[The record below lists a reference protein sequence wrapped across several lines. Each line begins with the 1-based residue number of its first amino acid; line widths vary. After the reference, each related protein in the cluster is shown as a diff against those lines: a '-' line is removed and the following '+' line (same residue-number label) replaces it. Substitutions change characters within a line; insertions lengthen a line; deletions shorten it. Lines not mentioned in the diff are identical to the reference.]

1 MSPPTPT
8 IIYPGVAKLGKAP
21 DLGSGN
27 FARSNRVTR
36 TIHKILKGIMI
47 MSKEIQALKLKNRI
61 ALLSERNKDNGRVVQ
76 KLKRQYKM
84 LTGEEFAAA
93 GPETV

>member
-1 MSPPTPT
+1 MKG
-8 IIYPGVAKLGKAP
+8 IIIMTKE
-21 DLGSGN
+21 
-27 FARSNRVTR
+27 
-36 TIHKILKGIMI
+36 IIILKL
-47 MSKEIQALKLKNRI
+47 QNRI